1 LLCLAIPR
9 WAADKGPGGVMS
21 LNAQLKQ
28 EAMTWRAERAERQA
42 LTGAELS
49 EAFRVAH
56 GFSFDG
62 DLSPADKAALVIE
75 AIEVRRGVRVAR
87 PYPVD
92 RKAFEGAKE
101 MAEVAGVGPARSVQ

>member
-1 LLCLAIPR
+1 
-9 WAADKGPGGVMS
+9 MS

-28 EAMTWRAERAERQA
+28 QAMTWRAERAERQA

-75 AIEVRRGVRVAR
+75 VRRGVRVAR